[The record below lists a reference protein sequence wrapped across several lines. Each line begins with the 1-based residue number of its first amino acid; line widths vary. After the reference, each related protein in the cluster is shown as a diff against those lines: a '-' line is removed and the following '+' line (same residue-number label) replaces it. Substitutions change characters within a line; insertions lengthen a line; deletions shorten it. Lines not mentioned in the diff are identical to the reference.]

1 MPTFE
6 QQMEK
11 IIKDREEK
19 ALNIFRAIAL
29 QLFDRVIRR
38 TPVDTGRA
46 RANWNAAI
54 DNPDMSTTDA
64 TPDEGSGATAPAASR
79 ASNEANRKAQS
90 KALVADLGDTLYLT
104 NNLPYIS
111 ALEYGYSNQAPRGM
125 VRVTVSELKQVLRRE
140 VKRND

>member
-11 IIKDREEK
+11 IIKDREKK
-19 ALNIFRAIAL
+19 ALNIFRAVAL

-54 DNPDMSTTDA
+54 DNPDESVTDSTL
-64 TPDEGSGATAPAASR
+64 PPQPAPTVFS
-79 ASNEANRKAQS
+79 
-90 KALVADLGDTLYLT
+90 ADLGDTLYLT

-111 ALEYGYSNQAPRGM
+111 ALEYGYSKQAPQGM
-125 VRVTVSELKQVLRRE
+125 VRVTVSELQQALRLE
-140 VKRND
+140 VQRND

>member
-1 MPTFE
+1 MPTFD

-19 ALNIFRAIAL
+19 ALDIFRAVAL

-54 DNPDMSTTDA
+54 DNPDMSTTDGTSPPQPSPTVYMA
-64 TPDEGSGATAPAASR
+64 G
-79 ASNEANRKAQS
+79 
-90 KALVADLGDTLYLT
+90 LGDTLYLT

-111 ALEYGYSNQAPRGM
+111 ALEYGYSKQAPQGM
-125 VRVTVSELKQVLRRE
+125 VRVTASELQQVLRRE
-140 VKRND
+140 AKRND